1 MLATYGFSLAGVS
14 SVEMPTTCS
23 PSLPYLFWNSTNH
36 GISILQGPHH
46 VAQKSSSTT
55 LPFSEA
61 RLTSLPPTSFSAKF
75 RFAGLA
81 FAAHALVAGAAAD
94 LDASI
99 GSKCVSDDTFSV
111 SPASARHATAGN
123 THRMLISLSSRCWG
137 LSHQLL
143 APSL

>member
-23 PSLPYLFWNSTNH
+23 PSLPYLFWNSMNH

-61 RLTSLPPTSFSAKF
+61 SFTSRPSTSLSAKF
-75 RFAGLA
+75 RLAGLA
-81 FAAHALVAGAAAD
+81 FAAQALVTGAAGG
-94 LDASI
+94 ASAAAATR
-99 GSKCVSDDTFSV
+99 SKCVSDEKFSV
-111 SPASARHATAGN
+111 NNASAKHARVAIAHGVVMRGSPA
-123 THRMLISLSSRCWG
+123 
-137 LSHQLL
+137 
-143 APSL
+143 PSVR